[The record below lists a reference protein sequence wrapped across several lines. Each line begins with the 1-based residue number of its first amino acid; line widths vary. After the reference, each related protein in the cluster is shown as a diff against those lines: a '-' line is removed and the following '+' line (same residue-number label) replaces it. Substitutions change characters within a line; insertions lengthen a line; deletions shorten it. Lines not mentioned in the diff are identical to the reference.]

1 MASKR
6 DEIVRYS
13 VPVTPEL
20 DAEVRK
26 RMRDGGFSSVAEYVR
41 TTVRADLERA
51 RKERL
56 ENLLLEGLE
65 SGDGAEVSPEYWEKR
80 RRELNARLAQRRRE
94 EEA

>member
-1 MASKR
+1 MASR
-6 DEIVRYS
+6 DDFVRYS

-26 RMRDGGFSSVAEYVR
+26 RMREGGFSSVAEYVR
-41 TTVRADLERA
+41 TAVRADLERA

-56 ENLLLEGLE
+56 EALLLEGLE
-65 SGDGAEVSPEYWEKR
+65 SGSGVEVSPEYWEKR
-80 RRELNARLAQRRRE
+80 RRELSARVAERRRK